1 MRSLIITAVSAASLL
16 VSVSAFAQDAAPA
29 GGAGGVVYERETVY
43 DFENEYIDG
52 AVMRPD
58 GLDVWG
64 RNSNKQS
71 TLIRIRTDF
80 VPEMVR
86 SVEEL

>member
-1 MRSLIITAVSAASLL
+1 MRSLFATAFAMSALF
-16 VSVSAFAQDAAPA
+16 SAHAAVAQDAPPA
-29 GGAGGVVYERETVY
+29 EGGGVVYERETVY

-52 AVMRPD
+52 SVMRPD

>member
-1 MRSLIITAVSAASLL
+1 MRSLIATAFSLSTL
-16 VSVSAFAQDAAPA
+16 LLGGSAFAQDAAQ
-29 GGAGGVVYERETVY
+29 GGGVVYERETVY

-52 AVMRPD
+52 SVMRPD